1 MEISGGSPK
10 WIWVVIVL
18 SFLLFLAFVIEEI
31 ITGELFLTYIVI
43 AFLLFWAIKSAI
55 DFIKN
60 RKAKPRLKWLKE
72 NSDVRV
78 AYGNKINSL
87 IDFSFN
93 FGEIGSVKSENIDCE
108 FVPRLSNDVND
119 KESIKYSINTL
130 KEWSEIIE
138 KNKNYFVNYIMYQV
152 LVSASEVDIKFWKDY
167 RKNKE
172 QISDEDSFKEFKNIV
187 NQETFKDLDKY
198 LEIGTQQS
206 IKEVYDKFDFFDYDG
221 FMKGLTLGAFIS
233 ADGLLGFT
241 VKDKYCSVIDVVV
254 AFDKELNDVEYV
266 NEVDRDVLYI
276 TKK

>member
-18 SFLLFLAFVIEEI
+18 SFLLFFALVIEEI

-60 RKAKPRLKWLKE
+60 RKAKPRMKWLKE

-78 AYGNKINSL
+78 AYGNKINNL

-93 FGEIGSVKSENIDCE
+93 FGEFGLVKSENIDCE

-138 KNKNYFVNYIMYQV
+138 RNKNYFVNYIMCQV
-152 LVSASEVDIKFWKDY
+152 LVSASEVDIRFWKDY

-172 QISDEDSFKEFKNIV
+172 QISDEDSLKEFKNIV
-187 NQETFKDLDKY
+187 NQETFKNLDKY

-221 FMKGLTLGAFIS
+221 FVNGLTLGVFIG
-233 ADGLLGFT
+233 AEGLLGLT

-254 AFDKELNDVEYV
+254 VFDKALNDVEYV
-266 NEVDRDVLYI
+266 NEVERNVLYI
-276 TKK
+276 TNK